1 MSIAS
6 DYCLPTRFLCE
17 HTSSKSRVFV
27 HLVTHDR
34 NDALKAVLTCT
45 DPELA
50 ERAAEVLNLIARH
63 PVCQPLAERIEQELP
78 AAPAASFR
86 QALERA
92 QARRWPVSDM
102 GPVRRPARDRSPRAP
117 GEPELPPF
125 ERLFPVLDHD
135 CDDACPATH
144 IVPRTADLLFTTLV
158 VLADEAYDDVAEFG
172 DEPVGS
178 GDGIEWSLFAM
189 LPRGTWRATA
199 DWRRRFA
206 RACDDLAADLA
217 AGQLPVPRCL
227 AEHLAIQLAIED
239 APDYLPNRDGGDD
252 SVDLAHEGLPVTR
265 WDYDWDGCARVL
277 CARRRVIVLVVAEPE
292 AAADDTWFDW
302 FDDVEPRDPLRGFRR

>member
-17 HTSSKSRVFV
+17 HTASKSRVFV

-34 NDALKAVLTCT
+34 SDALKAVLTCT

-50 ERAAEVLNLIARH
+50 ERAAEVLNLIGQH
-63 PVCQPLAERIEQELP
+63 PVCRPLADRIEEELP

-86 QALERA
+86 EALDRA
-92 QARRWPVSDM
+92 QARRWPLSDM
-102 GPVRRPARDRSPRAP
+102 GPAPAPGRDRSGRTP
-117 GEPELPPF
+117 GEPDLPPF
-125 ERLFPVLDHD
+125 GRLFGIEDHD
-135 CDDACPATH
+135 CGDDCPATH
-144 IVPRTADLLFTTLV
+144 ITPRTADLLYTTLV

-189 LPRGTWRATA
+189 LPRGTWRANA

-206 RACDDLAADLA
+206 RACDDLAGDLA
-217 AGQLPVPRCL
+217 AGCLPAPRCQ
-227 AEHLAIQLAIED
+227 AEHMAIHLAIED
-239 APDYLPNRDGGDD
+239 APDYLPNRDG
-252 SVDLAHEGLPVTR
+252 SVDPAHEALPVTR
-265 WDYDWDGCARVL
+265 WDYDWDGCTELL
-277 CARRRVIVLVVAEPE
+277 CARRRVLVVVIASGQG
-292 AAADDTWFDW
+292 AADDTWFEW
-302 FDDVEPRDPLRGFRR
+302 FEGAEPRDPDRGFRR

>member
-17 HTSSKSRVFV
+17 HTASKSRVFV

-34 NDALKAVLTCT
+34 SDALKAVLTCT

-50 ERAAEVLNLIARH
+50 ERAAEVLNLIGQH
-63 PVCQPLAERIEQELP
+63 PVCRPLADRIEEELP

-86 QALERA
+86 EALDRA
-92 QARRWPVSDM
+92 QARRWPLSDM
-102 GPVRRPARDRSPRAP
+102 GAAPAAGRDRTGRTP
-117 GEPELPPF
+117 GEPDLPPF
-125 ERLFPVLDHD
+125 GRLFGIEDHD
-135 CDDACPATH
+135 CGDDCPATH
-144 IVPRTADLLFTTLV
+144 ITPRTADLLYTTLV

-189 LPRGTWRATA
+189 LPRGTWRANA

-206 RACDDLAADLA
+206 RACDDLAGDLA
-217 AGQLPVPRCL
+217 AGCLPVPRCQ
-227 AEHLAIQLAIED
+227 AEHMAIHLAIED
-239 APDYLPNRDGGDD
+239 APDYLPNRDG
-252 SVDLAHEGLPVTR
+252 SVDPAHEALPVNR
-265 WDYDWDGCARVL
+265 WDYDWDGCTELL
-277 CARRRVIVLVVAEPE
+277 CARRRVLVVVIASGQR
-292 AAADDTWFDW
+292 AADDTWFEW
-302 FDDVEPRDPLRGFRR
+302 FEGAQPRDPDRGFRR